1 VVSGGVNVVANV
13 VEKDAI
19 GTKTCMEALVVRNT
33 LVIATLLATVG
44 CTKKIVETTITPE
57 PSAAVSAQLAAPLN
71 GALGAPSARGAV
83 EGFLSA
89 VKTQDLRGMSAM
101 WGNDK
106 GPTADRIPR
115 EELEKRLIVMQ
126 CMLAHEQMAFAEDS
140 PRLVTGGRQVYLVE
154 LKKQELSGKTKF
166 TTVVGQG
173 GRWFVEDIDMAPL
186 KEFCR

>member
-1 VVSGGVNVVANV
+1 
-13 VEKDAI
+13 
-19 GTKTCMEALVVRNT
+19 
-33 LVIATLLATVG
+33 
-44 CTKKIVETTITPE
+44 
-57 PSAAVSAQLAAPLN
+57 
-71 GALGAPSARGAV
+71 
-83 EGFLSA
+83 
-89 VKTQDLRGMSAM
+89 MSAM
-101 WGNDK
+101 WGNEK

-126 CMLAHEQMAFAEDS
+126 CMMTHDSWTFAEDS

-154 LKKQELSGKTKF
+154 LKKQELSAKTQF